1 MGNSQPLNN
10 PAANP
15 VPTQNRDVYAT
26 RIGDDFDDVLDI
38 PRQAPQS
45 FPPVNEPAAAFE
57 DVFAMPNYD
66 SPTNFEFPPQEK
78 KPTAP
83 IEGFPTGSGRQRSTQ
98 DYAAAPEPELMGWPV
113 LPENSEEDQEPVG
126 TYTTNRGAM
135 LARVGLVV
143 VVFGLLGSLAYYVL
157 FNKIGN
163 RQESFPEKPTAPANS
178 GVAAPAQNL
187 PPVTDSNPG
196 SKPPETKVQP
206 NNPSAQNTTQNA
218 TTNTSQSSK
227 PTETSRPVPV
237 PPIEGSQGRSQ
248 SPRPVTQAGLPPTPQ
263 GGNLTIQVGSFS
275 DQAQASE
282 RVSRLESLG
291 AKARVVKADVSGKT
305 WYRVRV
311 GGFKSR
317 EEAAS
322 YANKLKAQ
330 GAVQDFIITPDK

>member
-1 MGNSQPLNN
+1 
-10 PAANP
+10 
-15 VPTQNRDVYAT
+15 
-26 RIGDDFDDVLDI
+26 
-38 PRQAPQS
+38 
-45 FPPVNEPAAAFE
+45 
-57 DVFAMPNYD
+57 
-66 SPTNFEFPPQEK
+66 
-78 KPTAP
+78 
-83 IEGFPTGSGRQRSTQ
+83 
-98 DYAAAPEPELMGWPV
+98 
-113 LPENSEEDQEPVG
+113 
-126 TYTTNRGAM
+126 
-135 LARVGLVV
+135 
-143 VVFGLLGSLAYYVL
+143 
-157 FNKIGN
+157 
-163 RQESFPEKPTAPANS
+163 
-178 GVAAPAQNL
+178 
-187 PPVTDSNPG
+187 
-196 SKPPETKVQP
+196 
-206 NNPSAQNTTQNA
+206 NTTQNA